1 MSTEGSAGGGRS
13 QVRAAWWAVA
23 LLAALLT
30 PVGWGPAPAPA
41 AAAEVV
47 PGENLCAAINALEP
61 GQELLVHPGEYQG
74 PCTIRRGGRPGAPII
89 VRASEPERRPRIVYA
104 GSDANVIEVKA
115 DHVTLRGLAFGPTAH
130 DVDGVRIFA
139 RAGITIAEC
148 EFIGLGG
155 IAVAANHVSIN
166 GLTVTRNVIQN
177 SGSTGMYFGCQEGAE
192 CVVSGLLVEGN
203 FIRHVNAPDPE
214 IGYGLQIKLNST
226 GIVRNNVILDTKGP
240 GIMIYGARE
249 TTNRSL
255 VERNVV
261 VGSRTS
267 SGIVVGGGPA
277 TVRNNILVQNREAGI
292 GLEDYGGR
300 GLLRSIAVVHNSLYR
315 NVAAGISVPDGGQM
329 RDVTI
334 VNNAVH
340 ARGGTRA
347 FPGPRPEIEL
357 AGNVDCTWAPCF
369 VDPEGMD
376 FSPLIG
382 SLLSAP
388 GSVRAGV
395 WVPADDYAGVRRHMP
410 PTVGAVEGRARPIR
424 LNP

>member
-1 MSTEGSAGGGRS
+1 
-13 QVRAAWWAVA
+13 
-23 LLAALLT
+23 LT
-30 PVGWGPAPAPA
+30 PVGWGPAPA

-61 GQELLVHPGEYQG
+61 GQELLVHPGDYQG
-74 PCTIRRGGRPGAPII
+74 PCTIRRGGRPGAPIV

-104 GSDANVIEVKA
+104 GSSANVIDVKA
-115 DHVTLRGLAFGPTAH
+115 DHVTLRGLALGPTAPV
-130 DVDGVRIFA
+130 VDGVRVFG
-139 RAGITIAEC
+139 RAGITITEC
-148 EFIGLGG
+148 EFSGLGG
-155 IAVAANHVSIN
+155 IAIAVNHVSIN

-177 SGSTGMYFGCQEGAE
+177 SGATGMYFGCQEGVE

-226 GIVRNNVILDTKGP
+226 GIVRNNIILDTKGP

-249 TTNRSL
+249 GIHPSL
-255 VERNVV
+255 LERNVV

-267 SGIVVGGGPA
+267 SGIVVAGGPA
-277 TVRNNILVQNREAGI
+277 IVRNNILVQNREAGI
-292 GLEDYGGR
+292 ALEDYRGR

-315 NVAAGISVPDGGQM
+315 NAAAGISVPEGGRL

-340 ARGGTRA
+340 ARGGTRPI
-347 FPGPRPEIEL
+347 PGPRPEIEL

-382 SLLSAP
+382 SLLSSP

-395 WVPADDYAGVRRHMP
+395 WVPVDDYTGHRRNVP
-410 PTVGAVEGRARPIR
+410 PTVGAVEGRSRPIK
-424 LNP
+424 LSP

>member
-1 MSTEGSAGGGRS
+1 MSIEGSAGGGRS
-13 QVRAAWWAVA
+13 EARAAWRAVA

-30 PVGWGPAPAPA
+30 PVGWGPAPA

-61 GQELLVHPGEYQG
+61 GQELLVHPGDYPG
-74 PCTIRRGGRPGAPII
+74 PCTIRRGGRPGAPIV
-89 VRASEPERRPRIVYA
+89 VRASEPDRRPRIVYA
-104 GSDANVIEVKA
+104 GSSANVIEVKA

-130 DVDGVRIFA
+130 DVDGVRVFA
-139 RAGITIAEC
+139 RAGITITEC
-148 EFIGLGG
+148 EFSGLGG
-155 IAVAANHVSIN
+155 IAIAVNHVSIN

-177 SGSTGMYFGCQEGAE
+177 SGATGMYFGCQQGVE

-203 FIRHVNAPDPE
+203 FIQHVNAPDPE

-226 GIVRNNVILDTKGP
+226 GIVRNNIILDTKGP

-249 TTNRSL
+249 AINRSL
-255 VERNVV
+255 LERNVV

-267 SGIVVGGGPA
+267 SGIVVAGGPA
-277 TVRNNILVQNREAGI
+277 TVRNNILAQNREAGI

-315 NVAAGISVPDGGQM
+315 NVAGGISLPDGGRL

-347 FPGPRPEIEL
+347 IPGPRPEIEL

-395 WVPADDYAGVRRHMP
+395 WVPVDDYAGHRRDMP
-410 PTVGAVEGRARPIR
+410 PTVGAVERRTRPIR
-424 LNP
+424 LHP